1 MLIGYKAISN
11 SKNDEL
17 HDDDDDELSINLKD
31 DKLNIN
37 SELHENSNLSI
48 DNVIES
54 DNVKITILNINNPT
68 IIYPNEKIHKV
79 APIIE
84 EIIEKRDRLG
94 ISDCI
99 LCCQNCIRMF
109 LDIATGIYIYLEAFI
124 KWASM
129 ILVIID
135 CFNITK
141 KRIKINGR
149 SKFNYFTIENSDT
162 ERFRRIVYWY
172 YYNNIT
178 PDEDEWCKTLNIFN
192 LLKVPKFSIRLYLNG
207 QKSRYSIEMEELTL
221 TTTIEGELKKGT
233 RIIHL
238 YEDIFSTTVNG
249 DIFIECGKKL
259 LKTTNGTIP
268 IGGLLPEKMITDV
281 NLHKIMN
288 KVE

>member
-1 MLIGYKAISN
+1 M
-11 SKNDEL
+11 E
-17 HDDDDDELSINLKD
+17 
-31 DKLNIN
+31 
-37 SELHENSNLSI
+37 
-48 DNVIES
+48 
-54 DNVKITILNINNPT
+54 ITILNINNPT

-141 KRIKINGR
+141 KKIKINGR
-149 SKFNYFTIENSDT
+149 SKFNYFTIESSDT
-162 ERFRRIVYWY
+162 EKSRRIVYWY

-207 QKSRYSIEMEELTL
+207 QKSSYSIEMEELTL

-233 RIIHL
+233 RMIHL
-238 YEDIFSTTVNG
+238 YEDIFSTTING

-259 LKTTNGTIP
+259 LKSTSGTIP

-288 KVE
+288 KSE